1 MKIKYISC
9 DGETVEEEIIKAEF
23 CDYVGNGL
31 GSISDLMCTRPD
43 GSMMEIDY
51 CDVYEITHSQEV
63 TEAELRHENIRLMV
77 QKDFYSKK
85 LAEALYTI
93 DELTKENAELKDW
106 RAKWEERYNSG
117 I

>member
-9 DGETVEEEIIKAEF
+9 DGATEVEEEITKAEF
-23 CDYVGNGL
+23 YDYINTGI
-31 GSISDLMCTRPD
+31 GSTSDLMCTRPD
-43 GSMMEIDY
+43 GSMFEVDF
-51 CDVYEITHSQEV
+51 CDIYEITYSQEV
-63 TEAELRHENIRLMV
+63 TEVELRHENARLMV

-106 RAKWEERYNSG
+106 KAKWEG
-117 I
+117 

>member
-9 DGETVEEEIIKAEF
+9 DGETEVEEEIIKAEF
-23 CDYVGNGL
+23 CDYVNTGI

-51 CDVYEITHSQEV
+51 CDVFEITASGGGQQEV
-63 TEAELRHENIRLMV
+63 LSLQGLSAYYNKRLT
-77 QKDFYSKK
+77 Q
-85 LAEALYTI
+85 AIYTI

-106 RAKWEERYNSG
+106 KAKWEERYNAD
-117 I
+117 